1 MELCLSK
8 MSYIFNVLSSWNFAV
23 GVDNINSLCENISNL
38 CLRTQNGKI
47 RVCISLFVQKL
58 MFC

>member
-23 GVDNINSLCENISNL
+23 GIGNINSFCDCHTVSKHFNM
-38 CLRTQNGKI
+38 CLGTQNCEI
-47 RVCISLFVQKL
+47 RVYFYLYKY
-58 MFC
+58 